1 MEKVEEDMLTNFK
14 SEMILLLKNKL
25 NFFLNSRAKEIN
37 MSIFSFEK
45 DTYDESLYLK
55 LKIKNHKCDLIRW
68 TDDYHSFD
76 DTIKRMESAGYSSQ
90 DIDIINVVLSRF
102 GYIFRVETKKKTN
115 RDLKLF
121 FFILQMNKISNS
133 DEFTDEIKTEL
144 LQSFLCELFLHYETF
159 SRFKYI
165 KNKIF
170 FLSDNLGYI
179 DFLDAIN
186 EIHDRKE
193 DIYHGI
199 YIKLFHTEI
208 LKYISFGDSDLYKE
222 LEISFNDR
230 LIEHL
235 NPVRFINLTKK
246 NESGFFSILN
256 DITEPLQS
264 TQELFISNLILINY
278 TFFILKKNV
287 PNIIELRKYI
297 NNDEYFIFIFILK
310 LIINRTIM
318 LPKSKLINIGLS
330 DCLAKI
336 NDSEC
341 EHLSNVLTELIYD
354 PPQFDKS
361 ES

>member
-1 MEKVEEDMLTNFK
+1 
-14 SEMILLLKNKL
+14 
-25 NFFLNSRAKEIN
+25 
-37 MSIFSFEK
+37 
-45 DTYDESLYLK
+45 
-55 LKIKNHKCDLIRW
+55 
-68 TDDYHSFD
+68 
-76 DTIKRMESAGYSSQ
+76 
-90 DIDIINVVLSRF
+90 
-102 GYIFRVETKKKTN
+102 
-115 RDLKLF
+115 

-193 DIYHGI
+193 GIYHGI

-230 LIEHL
+230 LIEYL
-235 NPVRFINLTKK
+235 NPVRFVNLTKK

-278 TFFILKKNV
+278 TFFILKKNA

-297 NNDEYFIFIFILK
+297 NNDEYFIFILK

-330 DCLAKI
+330 DCL
-336 NDSEC
+336 
-341 EHLSNVLTELIYD
+341 
-354 PPQFDKS
+354 
-361 ES
+361 